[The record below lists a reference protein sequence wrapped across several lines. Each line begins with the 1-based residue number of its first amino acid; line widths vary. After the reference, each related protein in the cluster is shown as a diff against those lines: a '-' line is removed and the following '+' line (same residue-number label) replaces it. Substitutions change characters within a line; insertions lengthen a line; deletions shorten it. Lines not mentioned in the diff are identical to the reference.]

1 MQTKNTTTIPD
12 KKVKKT
18 KKTKSTF
25 KDIMENLTKSNKTD
39 EEVRE
44 EQQDM
49 LKKQLLTQQEG
60 AKFNKVPKM

>member
-1 MQTKNTTTIPD
+1 MQTKNTNTIPD
-12 KKVKKT
+12 KKVKK
-18 KKTKSTF
+18 KTKF

-39 EEVRE
+39 EEVKE
-44 EQQDM
+44 EQQNM